1 MSHSARHGCGSGRQD
16 PRHAIALEIQPLTD
30 ARQRTGKAAEDL
42 ATARLVADQW
52 RIIER
57 NARTR
62 HGEIDIVAMHGSRL
76 VFVEVKAGRDSSTF
90 GPERPALAVVAR
102 KQQRIRRLATAWISS
117 NTLPYFTE
125 IRFDVIGVLFSR
137 EGEILEVEHI
147 RGAF

>member
-1 MSHSARHGCGSGRQD
+1 MTD
-16 PRHAIALEIQPLTD
+16 PR
-30 ARQRTGKAAEDL
+30 RQTGKAAEDL
-42 ATARLVADQW
+42 AASRLVADGW

-62 HGEIDIVAMHGSRL
+62 HGEIDIVALHRSSL
-76 VFVEVKAGRDSSTF
+76 VFVEVKAGRDCSQF

-102 KQQRIRRLATAWISS
+102 KQKRIRRLATAWIGSS
-117 NTLPYFTE
+117 TLPHFTE

>member
-1 MSHSARHGCGSGRQD
+1 MSHSARYGCGSGRQD
-16 PRHAIALEIQPLTD
+16 PGHAIALEILPLTD
-30 ARQRTGKAAEDL
+30 VRQQTGKAAEDL
-42 ATARLVADQW
+42 AAARLVADGW

-62 HGEIDIVAMHGSRL
+62 HGEIDIVAMDRTCL

-102 KQQRIRRLATAWISS
+102 KQRRIRRLATAWISS
-117 NTLPYFTE
+117 NTVPYFTE

-137 EGEILEVEHI
+137 DGEILEIDHI
-147 RGAF
+147 QDAF